1 MGVKIMS
8 IRGNMLIAQSG
19 GPTAAINA
27 SLAGAVK
34 QAMECPE
41 IEQIYGAKN
50 GVEGILRE
58 NIIDLRT
65 LLRSEEDFAR
75 LRATPAMALGS
86 CRKRLAEQPD
96 REYDALREI
105 LLRRNIRYFFYIG
118 GNDSMDAVKKLSA
131 YFKSLGD
138 EIRVIGIP
146 KTIDN
151 DMACTDHTPG
161 FGSAARYI
169 ATSMAE
175 IACDSAIY
183 TPDSITLV
191 EIMGRN
197 AGWLTAAAALAR
209 RPGCTA
215 PQLICMPEVPF
226 EEEKFLRRVREVQAK
241 ENHVIVAVSEG
252 IRYADGTYVAAQSK
266 LDAFGHRQL
275 SGAAH
280 SLGRLLLEKIGCK
293 VRPIELNVLQRAA
306 AHLSS
311 ETDLDEAGRIGA
323 EAVSLGVAGKTG
335 VMATFERL
343 SNEPY
348 LLRYGYVEIGK
359 VANVEK
365 TVPVDW
371 IDPER
376 MDIRPQLIEYLS
388 PLIQSPSRKEPGL
401 PAYFMV

>member
-1 MGVKIMS
+1 MS

-226 EEEKFLRRVREVQAK
+226 EEEKFLRRVREVQAQ

>member
-1 MGVKIMS
+1 MS

-50 GVEGILRE
+50 GGEGILRE

>member
-1 MGVKIMS
+1 MS

-96 REYDALREI
+96 REYDTLREI

>member
-1 MGVKIMS
+1 MS

-209 RPGCTA
+209 RHGCTA

>member
-1 MGVKIMS
+1 MS

-183 TPDSITLV
+183 TPDSITMV

>member
-1 MGVKIMS
+1 
-8 IRGNMLIAQSG
+8 
-19 GPTAAINA
+19 
-27 SLAGAVK
+27 
-34 QAMECPE
+34 
-41 IEQIYGAKN
+41 
-50 GVEGILRE
+50 
-58 NIIDLRT
+58 
-65 LLRSEEDFAR
+65 
-75 LRATPAMALGS
+75 
-86 CRKRLAEQPD
+86 
-96 REYDALREI
+96 
-105 LLRRNIRYFFYIG
+105 
-118 GNDSMDAVKKLSA
+118 
-131 YFKSLGD
+131 
-138 EIRVIGIP
+138 
-146 KTIDN
+146 
-151 DMACTDHTPG
+151 
-161 FGSAARYI
+161 
-169 ATSMAE
+169 
-175 IACDSAIY
+175 
-183 TPDSITLV
+183 
-191 EIMGRN
+191 
-197 AGWLTAAAALAR
+197 
-209 RPGCTA
+209 
-215 PQLICMPEVPF
+215 MPEVPF

>member
-1 MGVKIMS
+1 MS

-27 SLAGAVK
+27 SLAGAVG
-34 QAMECPE
+34 QAMKCPE
-41 IEQIYGAKN
+41 IEKIYGAKN

-58 NIIDLRT
+58 NLVDLRP
-65 LLRSEEDFAR
+65 LLRSEEDFTR
-75 LRATPAMALGS
+75 LKATPAMALGS
-86 CRKRLAEQPD
+86 CRKRLAEKPD
-96 REYDALREI
+96 QEYEALREI
-105 LLRRNIRYFFYIG
+105 FHRFGIRYFFYIG

-131 YFKSLGD
+131 YFKACGD
-138 EIRVIGIP
+138 EIRIVGIP

-183 TPDSITLV
+183 TPDSLTLV

-215 PQLICMPEVPF
+215 PQLICMPEAPF
-226 EEEKFLRRVREVQAK
+226 DEESFLRRVRELQAK
-241 ENHVIVAVSEG
+241 ENHLIIAVSEG
-252 IRYADGTYVAAQSK
+252 IRYEDGTYVAAQSK

-280 SLGRLLLEKIGCK
+280 TLGRLLLEKIGCK

-311 ETDLDEAGRIGA
+311 ETDLEEASRIGA
-323 EAVSLGVAGKTG
+323 EAVSLGIAGKTG
-335 VMATFERL
+335 VMATFERI
-343 SNEPY
+343 SDQPY
-348 LLRYGYVEIGK
+348 LLRYSYAEIDK

-365 TVPVDW
+365 TVPVEW
-371 IDPER
+371 IDGEH
-376 MDIRPQLIEYLS
+376 MDIRPELIRYLS
-388 PLIQSPSRKEPGL
+388 PLIQSPSQKEPGL
-401 PAYFMV
+401 PTYFMV

>member
-1 MGVKIMS
+1 MS

-197 AGWLTAAAALAR
+197 AGWLTAAAAVAR

>member
-1 MGVKIMS
+1 MGVKIRS

>member
-1 MGVKIMS
+1 MS

-96 REYDALREI
+96 RDYDALREI

>member
-1 MGVKIMS
+1 MS

>member
-1 MGVKIMS
+1 MS

-323 EAVSLGVAGKTG
+323 AAVSLGVAGKTG

-343 SNEPY
+343 SNDPY
-348 LLRYGYVEIGK
+348 LLRYGYAEIGK

-371 IDPER
+371 IDDER

>member
-1 MGVKIMS
+1 MS

-58 NIIDLRT
+58 NIIYLRT

>member
-1 MGVKIMS
+1 MS

-388 PLIQSPSRKEPGL
+388 PLIQSPRRKEPGL